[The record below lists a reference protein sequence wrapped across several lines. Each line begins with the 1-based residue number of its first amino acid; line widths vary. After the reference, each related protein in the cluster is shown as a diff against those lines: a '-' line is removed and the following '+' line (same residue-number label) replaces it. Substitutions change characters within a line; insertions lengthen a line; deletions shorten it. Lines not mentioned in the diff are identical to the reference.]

1 MLRSGQYPVQS
12 LLFQSRLISCEDG
25 RDDYHTP
32 RNEKEQKLAEGHK
45 IMAPG
50 PALSGTVLSCS
61 MSISI
66 ILTVVELTPLGGVL
80 GTDSTGGRGVTV
92 RDRLNWAAGYYG
104 WSQLGAGV

>member
-50 PALSGTVLSCS
+50 PCSFRYSVVLFNEHLDYLDC
-61 MSISI
+61 
-66 ILTVVELTPLGGVL
+66 
-80 GTDSTGGRGVTV
+80 GRVDTFGWGV
-92 RDRLNWAAGYYG
+92 RDRLNWGQGCYC
-104 WSQLGAGV
+104 

>member
-1 MLRSGQYPVQS
+1 MLRSGQNSVQS

-50 PALSGTVLSCS
+50 PALSGTVFNEHLDYLDC
-61 MSISI
+61 
-66 ILTVVELTPLGGVL
+66 
-80 GTDSTGGRGVTV
+80 GRVDTFGWGV